1 MVNTAG
7 NFLIMPNNPLQ
18 IHLKLLRAIQKR
30 AETTENLIV
39 HKITKKVRRI
49 HERIIQ
55 IYLYKKNHRGK
66 NHFPN
71 PEISWKARKD
81 LVNIIFPSKVWLKK
95 DGFSHHWKFQTKKF
109 LVISKCHLFITPLAQ
124 NQTIFPLPFPFPKHS
139 KQENFRNLQ
148 ISYYH

>member
-55 IYLYKKNHRGK
+55 IYLYKKNHGGK

-71 PEISWKARKD
+71 PEIS
-81 LVNIIFPSKVWLKK
+81 
-95 DGFSHHWKFQTKKF
+95 
-109 LVISKCHLFITPLAQ
+109 
-124 NQTIFPLPFPFPKHS
+124 
-139 KQENFRNLQ
+139 
-148 ISYYH
+148 